1 MPGLIGLPGLPVR
14 TVVAAVVLLVLLAA
28 PAVVEGYSRAYAGWP
43 AYGFA
48 VLVLLDVPRGRRRW
62 AAAVLLVLCTPSL
75 AYSYDVSLPAALVGA
90 AGLTL
95 PALFVASHLLRG
107 GHPRPGGRVEV
118 ASTHYLGVTL
128 LGALLNSLLPTAVG
142 IGDGI
147 PAGLVAGVVSFVAA
161 ATAQLVVLP
170 LVVHTSDR
178 PAAAGRVELWA
189 QRLALAAVFLAVFWP
204 RSAVGLAFLVL
215 PAVGWGA
222 VRATQREAHLQ
233 TFLVCVGAFTL
244 NLLGRGPYADPAPD
258 GLSEAASAALVY
270 AFVLAV
276 CFGTVPLAFVVSR
289 LSSMTSYAERSS
301 SAIELMLESAT
312 GTLFIAVDE
321 TGRTTHW
328 SAGAERLLG
337 WTSEQMLGRSPA
349 EINPQEEVDRHA
361 AHFAVPPTHAAVLH
375 AMVDTGERRD
385 WAYRHRDGGTV
396 MVSLTISQITEP
408 SGRVAGYIASGEDAT
423 ERIETQRTLEAALE
437 RERESVLRLQE
448 VDHVKQELVS
458 NVSHELRTP
467 ITSISGYAEL
477 LVDGSLGELT
487 RQQLD
492 ALGRIERNTTRLGLL
507 VEDLLLLSRA
517 EAGHLQLERR
527 PTDLRHVAQESHDLV
542 GPTVAARDLELTLDL
557 PDSPVTVLGDPDA
570 LERVVTNLTGNAVKF
585 TPDGG
590 RVTVTV
596 SRSGRDALLIVS
608 DTGIGISE
616 EEQAQLFTRFF
627 RSSRVVEEAIQG
639 TGLGLSIVDAIVT
652 RHGGTVRVTS
662 ALDRG
667 TRVTVALPLA

>member
-1 MPGLIGLPGLPVR
+1 MGPRGVPVR
-14 TVVAAVVLLVLLAA
+14 AAAVAVVLVALLAA
-28 PAVVEGYSRAYAGWP
+28 PGAIDGYPRAYAGWP
-43 AYGFA
+43 AYGLT

-62 AAAVLLVLCTPSL
+62 AAGLLLLLCTPAL
-75 AYSYDVSLPAALVGA
+75 AYSYGVPLHHALVGA
-90 AGLTL
+90 AVLTL
-95 PALFVASHLLRG
+95 SALVVASHLLQG
-107 GHPRPGGRVEV
+107 EHTRPGARVEV
-118 ASTHYLGVTL
+118 DTTRFLGVTL
-128 LGALLNSLLPTAVG
+128 LGAALNSLLPTVVG
-142 IGDGI
+142 IGGGI
-147 PAGLVAGVVSFVAA
+147 PAGLVAGMVSFVAA
-161 ATAQLVVLP
+161 TTAQLVVLP

-178 PAAAGRVELWA
+178 PATGGRLELWA
-189 QRLALAAVFLAVFWP
+189 QRLTLAAVFLAVFWP
-204 RSAVGLAFLVL
+204 RSTVGLAFLVL
-215 PAVGWGA
+215 PVVGWGA

-244 NLLGRGPYADPAPD
+244 NLLGRGPYADPAPE
-258 GLSEAASAALVY
+258 GLTGAASAALVY

-276 CFGTVPLAFVVSR
+276 CFGTVPLAHVVSR
-289 LSSMTSYAERSS
+289 LSSMTTHAERSS

-321 TGRTTHW
+321 DGRTTHW

-337 WTSEQMLGRSPA
+337 WTAEERLGRSPA
-349 EINPQEEVDRHA
+349 ELNPQEEVDRHA
-361 AHFAVPPTHAAVLH
+361 EHFGVPPTHAAVLQ
-375 AMVDTGERRD
+375 AMVATGERRD
-385 WAYRHRDGGTV
+385 WAYRHRDGTTRV
-396 MVSLTISQITEP
+396 VSLTISQVTEP

-423 ERIETQRTLEAALE
+423 ERVETQRTLEAALD

-477 LVDGSLGELT
+477 LADGSLGELN

-492 ALGRIERNTTRLGLL
+492 AMARIERNTSRLGLL

-517 EAGHLQLERR
+517 EAGHLQIERHR
-527 PTDLRHVAQESHDLV
+527 LDLRHVARESFDLIA
-542 GPTVAARDLELTLDL
+542 PTVAERSLEVSLDL
-557 PDSPVTVLGDPDA
+557 PDRPVSVLGDPDA
-570 LERVVTNLTGNAVKF
+570 LERVVTNLAGNAVKF

-590 RVTVTV
+590 QVTVTV
-596 SRSGRDALLIVS
+596 SCAGGDALLMVS

-627 RSSRVVEEAIQG
+627 RSSRAVEEAIQG

-652 RHGGTVRVTS
+652 RHGGTVRVRS
-662 ALDRG
+662 AVDRG
-667 TRVTVALPLA
+667 TRVTVTLPLA

>member
-1 MPGLIGLPGLPVR
+1 MRVHGVPAR
-14 TVVAAVVLLVLLAA
+14 TVVLTVVLLVLLAA
-28 PAVVEGYSRAYAGWP
+28 PGVFDLSRAYAGWP
-43 AYGFA
+43 AFGLA
-48 VLVLLDVPRGRRRW
+48 VAVLLDVPRGRRRW
-62 AAAVLLVLCTPSL
+62 AAT
-75 AYSYDVSLPAALVGA
+75 ALVVLSALPISFSYGA
-90 AGLTL
+90 PLLLGAVGALALAL
-95 PALFVASHLLRG
+95 PALLVATHLLRG
-107 GHPRPGGRVEV
+107 EHTRPGALVEV
-118 ASTHYLGVTL
+118 DSLRFLVVVL
-128 LGALLNSLLPTAVG
+128 SGAALNSVLPTVVG

-147 PAGLVAGVVSFVAA
+147 PSGLEALVVSFVAA
-161 ATAQLVVLP
+161 TTAQLVVLP
-170 LVVHTSDR
+170 QLVLTSDR
-178 PAAAGRVELWA
+178 PPSAGTLELWS
-189 QRLALAAVFLAVFWP
+189 QRLVLTVVFLAVFWP

-215 PAVGWGA
+215 PAIGWAA
-222 VRATQREAHLQ
+222 VRATQRETHVQ
-233 TFLVCVGAFTL
+233 TFLVCVGAFAL

-258 GLSEAASAALVY
+258 GLAAAASASLVY

-276 CFGTVPLAFVVSR
+276 CFGTVPLALVVSR
-289 LSSMTSYAERSS
+289 LSSMTTYAERSS

-328 SAGAERLLG
+328 SAGAARTLG
-337 WTSEQMLGRSPA
+337 WTSAEMLGRSPA
-349 EINPQEEVDRHA
+349 ELNPQEEVDRHA
-361 AHFAVPPTHAAVLH
+361 AYFGVPPTHAAALH

-467 ITSISGYAEL
+467 ITSISGYSEL
-477 LVDGSLGELT
+477 LSDGSLGELN

-492 ALGRIERNTTRLGLL
+492 ALARIERNTTRLGLL

-527 PTDLRHVAQESHDLV
+527 PTDLRHVAQESYDLV
-542 GPTVAARDLELTLDL
+542 SPTVAQRDLQLDL
-557 PDSPVTVLGDPDA
+557 DVPDAPVTVLGDPDA
-570 LERVVTNLTGNAVKF
+570 LERVVTNLTGNAIKF

-596 SRSGRDALLIVS
+596 SRSGRDALLLVS

-662 ALDRG
+662 AIDRG
-667 TRVTVALPLA
+667 TRVTVTLPLA